1 MMFNAIQPFSFFTGF
16 IRKMAFPCVLCH
28 APSLQGICDHCFERY
43 LSSPF
48 PRCTCC
54 GNSLPSG
61 NGMAR
66 DALCGD
72 CLKKRPSFDRTVV
85 ATDYA
90 PPVDQLVHRLKFQF
104 QLAIAPLMGKLIYQ
118 SIQKE
123 NRPADFFPDC
133 VIGVPLGK
141 RRLIERGFNQS
152 HEIARTLAKL
162 LEIELRADLVERNRD
177 TEKQST
183 VSFQDRKK
191 NVHNAFTVNDKATDF
206 LSGKHIGI
214 VDDVMTTGHTLE
226 EIARVLKKSGVKQ
239 VTNFVF
245 ARTLPKTSQ
254 EN

>member
-1 MMFNAIQPFSFFTGF
+1 MHPVFRGFATTALSVICPVRFLVAHAAGIHSRLVTVWLVTRYVAIALKNDLLST
-16 IRKMAFPCVLCH
+16 VL
-28 APSLQGICDHCFERY
+28 
-43 LSSPF
+43 LSP
-48 PRCTCC
+48 PIM
-54 GNSLPSG
+54 LH
-61 NGMAR
+61 
-66 DALCGD
+66 
-72 CLKKRPSFDRTVV
+72 
-85 ATDYA
+85 
-90 PPVDQLVHRLKFQF
+90 PVDQLVHRLKFQF